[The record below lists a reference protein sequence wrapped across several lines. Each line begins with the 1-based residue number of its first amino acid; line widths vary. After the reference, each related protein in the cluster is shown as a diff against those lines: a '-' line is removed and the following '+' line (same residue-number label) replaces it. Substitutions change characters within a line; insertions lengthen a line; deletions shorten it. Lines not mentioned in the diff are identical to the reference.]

1 MVRRYAAASVSPP
14 KEGPGP
20 AGQNASSGPQRWP
33 RLLLLAVL
41 FYVFLLSVDVLGEG
55 LGALGEDLTEQL
67 FQGIENPLVGLFV
80 GVLATVLA
88 QSSSVTTST
97 VVGLVGA
104 GVLGVEESVP
114 IVMGANIGTT
124 VTNTFASL
132 GSIRRVEEFRRA
144 FTGATMHD
152 VFNVLTVVVLLP
164 LELAT
169 GLLSRVA
176 VAVSGLVPTGAGGEF
191 ESPLAAAVDDVTAA
205 LAAGAE
211 ALAGVTP
218 LKGVL
223 LILLGLAGIFGALY
237 LITRVMKVVVAGPAE
252 RSLNAVLGR
261 TGVLGILVGA
271 LLTIAVQ
278 SSSICTS
285 LLIPMIAA
293 GVLRLENAYPLT
305 LGANLGTTLTALLAS
320 LAVENIGGLQIALVH
335 LAFNVAGMLI
345 FYPVPVLRR
354 VPLRVARAIA
364 DFAVERRALALVYIV
379 VAFYVVPLL
388 GILVLR

>member
-1 MVRRYAAASVSPP
+1 MVRRYAADSVSPP
-14 KEGPGP
+14 KEGPG
-20 AGQNASSGPQRWP
+20 SSAPRRAP
-33 RLLLLAVL
+33 RLLLLLVL
-41 FYVFLLSVDVLGEG
+41 LYAFLLSVDVLGEG
-55 LGALGEDLTEQL
+55 LGGLGEDLTEQL
-67 FQGIENPLVGLFV
+67 FRGIENPLVGLFV

-152 VFNVLTVVVLLP
+152 VFNVLTVLVLLP

-169 GLLSRVA
+169 GFLARVA
-176 VAVSGLVPTGAGGEF
+176 TAISGVVPTGAGGEF
-191 ESPLAAAVDDVTAA
+191 ESPFAAAVDDVTAA

-211 ALAGVTP
+211 ALAGATA

-223 LILLGLAGIFGALY
+223 LIILGLGGIFVTLY
-237 LITRVMKVVVAGPAE
+237 VITRVMKAVVAGPAE
-252 RSLNAVLGR
+252 RTLNAVLGR
-261 TGVLGILVGA
+261 TGMLGMLVGA
-271 LLTIAVQ
+271 VLTVAVQ

-305 LGANLGTTLTALLAS
+305 LGANLGTTLTALVAS

-335 LAFNVAGMLI
+335 LAFNVAGILI
-345 FYPVPVLRR
+345 FYPVPVMRR
-354 VPLRVARAIA
+354 IPLRVSRAVA
-364 DFAVERRALALVYIV
+364 DYAVERRALALVYIV
-379 VAFYVVPLL
+379 VAFYVVPLV

>member
-1 MVRRYAAASVSPP
+1 M
-14 KEGPGP
+14 
-20 AGQNASSGPQRWP
+20 P
-33 RLLLLAVL
+33 RLLLLLVL
-41 FYVFLLSVDVLGEG
+41 LYAFLLSVDVLGEG
-55 LGALGEDLTEQL
+55 LGGLGEDLTEQL
-67 FQGIENPLVGLFV
+67 FRGIENPLVGLFV

-152 VFNVLTVVVLLP
+152 VFNLLSVLVLLP

-169 GLLSRVA
+169 GFLARVA
-176 VAVSGLVPTGAGGEF
+176 TAISGVVPTGAGGEF

-223 LILLGLAGIFGALY
+223 LILLGLGGIFATLY
-237 LITRVMKVVVAGPAE
+237 VITRVMKVVVAGPAE
-252 RSLNAVLGR
+252 RTLNAVLGR
-261 TGVLGILVGA
+261 TGMLGMLVGA
-271 LLTIAVQ
+271 VLTIAVQ

-305 LGANLGTTLTALLAS
+305 LGANLGTTLTALVAS

-335 LAFNVAGMLI
+335 LAFNVAGILI
-345 FYPVPVLRR
+345 FYPLPVMRR
-354 VPLRVARAIA
+354 IPLRVARAVA
-364 DFAVERRALALVYIV
+364 DYAVERRALALVYIV